1 MYNVIKVLKEE
12 VNMNKKI
19 LAVLLAGAML
29 IPTGK
34 TKASEVLKVERV
46 YGSNRY
52 ETAVKLIDKYG
63 KEDEII
69 IASGENFADALAVGP
84 LAYDKD
90 LPILLVRQNDIPKAT
105 KDRLSKMNISEIT
118 IVGGESSVSNKVK
131 NELKADNVK
140 RVAGKTRTET
150 ALEIDKIREY
160 PKTGKTIGLY
170 NAYADA
176 DALAAGPLAGQRK
189 TQLLPHVNAPS
200 HYYNQKINYIFG
212 GKTTVPSNLTDVTR
226 FSGKTRYETSVEI
239 AKEYVKDNAETKN
252 LIIAS
257 GQNMADALTS
267 ITAAKELKAPILL
280 VKQREIPEETK
291 AFIKDFIAK
300 SKGDAKIHIV
310 GGNSSV
316 GVEVVL
322 QLNAIAKEVENG
334 ILLEEKAAKIKDYYN
349 NKLDRDLINEEF
361 LKLVNDLRAK
371 NNVEPLTISK
381 VNKEG
386 SIKRVQ
392 ELAAEESIGPFHGK
406 KHVRPDGS
414 KYATLFNDFFEGRT
428 KGENL
433 AGNLINIKESDLEKG
448 IKLLDGNNV
457 SEKTVAKVFFDA
469 WFNSKLHKENMLSK
483 GYKTLR
489 LETYCGDLSKTTKGY
504 SFVASALILDGMTDD
519 ELINGPKEPEFL
531 NIADLKKAIKDA
543 KAVDITNKTD
553 ESKQALTDAITNAEK
568 VLKEATTQKELDD
581 VKAVLENAVKGLEE
595 KQPEKEPD
603 KKPDENKT
611 PTAPKTEP

>member
-1 MYNVIKVLKEE
+1 
-12 VNMNKKI
+12 MNKKI

-280 VKQREIPEETK
+280 VKQNEIPAETAK
-291 AFIKDFIAK
+291 FIKDFIAK

-322 QLNAIAKEVENG
+322 QLNAIAKEVENE
-334 ILLEEKAAKIKDYYN
+334 IFLEEKAAKIKDYYN

-386 SIKRVQ
+386 SIARVK
-392 ELAAEESIGPFHGK
+392 ELAEAGSIGPFHGK
-406 KHVRPDGS
+406 DHVRPDGTP
-414 KYATLFNDFFEGRT
+414 YAPLFNDVFKGKT

-433 AGNLINIKESDLEKG
+433 AGKWIDVKNSDIEKG
-448 IKLLDGNNV
+448 IKLLNGGDV
-457 SEKTVAKVFFDA
+457 SEQSVAKAFFDMWLNSPRHKANMLRDGIKTV
-469 WFNSKLHKENMLSK
+469 
-483 GYKTLR
+483 R
-489 LETYCGDLSKTTKGY
+489 LESYCGDLSKETKRY
-504 SFVASALILDGMTDD
+504 SFVTGTLIIDTMSDD
-519 ELINGPKEPEFL
+519 ELLNGVKRPEEL
-531 NIADLKKAIKDA
+531 NKANLEKAINDA
-543 KAVDITNKTD
+543 KAIDLTNKTD

-581 VKAVLENAVKGLEE
+581 VKAVLENAVKVLEE

>member
-1 MYNVIKVLKEE
+1 
-12 VNMNKKI
+12 MNKKI

-34 TKASEVLKVERV
+34 AKASEVLQVERV

-160 PKTGKTIGLY
+160 PKSGKTIGLY

-280 VKQREIPEETK
+280 VKQNEIPAETAK
-291 AFIKDFIAK
+291 FIKDFIAK

-310 GGNSSV
+310 GGSSSV
-316 GVEVVL
+316 GMEVVR

-361 LKLVNDLRAK
+361 LKLINDLRAK
-371 NNVEPLTISK
+371 NNLEPLTISK

-392 ELAAEESIGPFHGK
+392 ELAEEGKIGPFHGK
-406 KHVRPDGS
+406 HHVRPDGS
-414 KYATLFNDFFEGRT
+414 KYYPLFNDKFNGKT
-428 KGENL
+428 KMENL
-433 AGNLINIKESDLEKG
+433 AGNLLDLEASDLTNG
-448 IKLLDGNNV
+448 LKLYNNTTV
-457 SEKTVAKVFFDA
+457 SEQEIAKTFFDM
-469 WFNSKLHKENMLSK
+469 WFNSSAHKANMLSPHR
-483 GYKTLR
+483 KTLR
-489 LETYCGDLSKTTKGY
+489 FETYCGGPVENSNKYMFIAGTLM
-504 SFVASALILDGMTDD
+504 LDSMTED
-519 ELINGPKEPEFL
+519 ELLNGPKKPEFL
-531 NIADLKKAIKDA
+531 NRADLKKAIKDA
-543 KAVDITNKTD
+543 KAIDLTNKTD

-581 VKAVLENAVKGLEE
+581 VKVLLENAVKGLEE
-595 KQPEKEPD
+595 KPEVKPDEKEKEKPTEN

-611 PTAPKTEP
+611 PTTPKTEP

>member
-1 MYNVIKVLKEE
+1 
-12 VNMNKKI
+12 MNKKI

-361 LKLVNDLRAK
+361 LKLINDLRAK

-392 ELAAEESIGPFHGK
+392 ELAAAGINGPFHGK
-406 KHVRPDGS
+406 HHVRPDGS
-414 KYATLFNDFFEGRT
+414 EYSTLFNDKIDGKSKF
-428 KGENL
+428 ENL
-433 AGNLINIKESDLEKG
+433 GVEWVDVYNSNKEN
-448 IKLLDGNNV
+448 KLLFSSG
-457 SEKTVAKVFFDA
+457 SEINEKSVAKSFFDA
-469 WFNSKLHKENMLSK
+469 WYNSPKHKANMLGK
-483 GYKTLR
+483 GFKTVR
-489 LETYCGDLSKTTKGY
+489 LESYCGDLSKTYKGF
-504 SFVASALILDGMTDD
+504 SFISGTLMLDSMTED
-519 ELINGPKEPEFL
+519 ELLNGPKKPEIL
-531 NIADLKKAIKDA
+531 SRAELEKAIKDA
-543 KAVDITNKTD
+543 KAIDLTNKTD
-553 ESKQALTDAITNAEK
+553 ESKQALTDAITKAEK
-568 VLKEATTQKELDD
+568 VLKESATQKEVED
-581 VKAVLENAVKGLEE
+581 VKVLLENAVKGLEE
-595 KQPEKEPD
+595 KPEVKPDEKENEKPTEN

-611 PTAPKTEP
+611 PTTPKTEP